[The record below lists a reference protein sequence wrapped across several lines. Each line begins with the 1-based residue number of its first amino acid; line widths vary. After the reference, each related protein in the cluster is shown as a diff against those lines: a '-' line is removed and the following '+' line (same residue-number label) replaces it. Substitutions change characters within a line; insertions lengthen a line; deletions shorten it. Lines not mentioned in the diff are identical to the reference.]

1 MSGVVYRGDFMSG
14 VSGGCQEWCIGVMS
28 GVVYRGDVRSGVSG

>member
-1 MSGVVYRGDFMSG
+1 MSGVVYRGDVRSG

-28 GVVYRGDVRSGVSG
+28 GVVYQGDVRRG